1 MEIATFSPMNRKA
14 DLREQG
20 KAMLDEIVRQLQERI
35 RVDPVFRQEIMAS
48 PLLALQDYPLTEEEK
63 QSFVLPNF
71 SWLIENRLAGVAYPR
86 SEDALVLLQKQGV
99 QALLNLS
106 EEALPAEILK
116 KYRLQAEHLPVAD
129 FTAPTLEQVERALA
143 IIDGF
148 LRHDLPVAV
157 HCGAGLGRTGTI
169 LACYLVSQGS
179 SAKSATEQV
188 RTRRPGSIETLEQE
202 AVIEAYEQHRARL
215 NDA

>member
-1 MEIATFSPMNRKA
+1 MS
-14 DLREQG
+14 
-20 KAMLDEIVRQLQERI
+20 DEIVRQLLERM
-35 RVDPVFRQEIMAS
+35 RLDHTFRHDLFAS
-48 PLLALQDYPLTEEEK
+48 PLRVLQEYPLTEEEK

-71 SWLIENRLAGVAYPR
+71 SWMIESRLAGASYPH
-86 SEDALVLLQKQGV
+86 SEDAIALLQKLGV
-99 QALLNLS
+99 QALLSLS
-106 EEALPAEILK
+106 EEALPTEFSR
-116 KYRLQAEHLPVAD
+116 KYKLQIEHLPLAD

-148 LRHDLPVAV
+148 LGHDLPVAV

-179 SAKSATEQV
+179 SARNAIGQV

-202 AVIEAYEQHRARL
+202 AVIEAYEQHRAKL